1 MRWLVKPIPKERT
14 AAMSDVANDERL
26 YFRQLLSGRDFA
38 LGDQMARQ
46 MVNFVY
52 LIGDRSTGEAV
63 IVDPAYAVND
73 LLTILDTDGMKL
85 TGVLATHYHPD
96 HVGGEMAGWALEGIS
111 ALLEKVQVPIHLQ
124 KEEVPWVERTTG
136 VGGSNLVGH
145 DSGDVVKVGG
155 IEVELIHTPGH
166 TPGSQ
171 CFLVDGRLVAGD
183 TLFLD
188 GCGRTD
194 LPGADPVAMYESLN
208 TRLARVPDD
217 AVLFPGHLYSA
228 DPSQRLGDTRRWNY
242 VFRPRS
248 IEEWMAMFGA

>member
-1 MRWLVKPIPKERT
+1 MTMTMPEG
-14 AAMSDVANDERL
+14 SSEQRL
-26 YFRQLLSGRDFA
+26 YFKQLLSGRDFA
-38 LGDQMARQ
+38 RGDQMARQ

-52 LIGDRSTGEAV
+52 LIGDRDTGEAL
-63 IVDPAYAVND
+63 IVDPAYAVQD
-73 LLTILDTDGMKL
+73 LLDILADDAMTP

-96 HVGGEMAGWALEGIS
+96 HVGGQMGGWSLEGIS
-111 ALLEKVQVPIHLQ
+111 ALLEKVEVPVHLQ
-124 KEEVPWVERTTG
+124 KEELPWVERTTG
-136 VGGSNLVGH
+136 VAASQLVGH
-145 DSGDVVKVGG
+145 DSGDVVRVGD

-194 LPGADPVAMYESLN
+194 LPGADPVAMYESIT

-228 DPSQRLGDTRRWNY
+228 EPSQSMGETRKWNY

-248 IEEWMAMFGA
+248 LEEWMGMFGA

>member
-1 MRWLVKPIPKERT
+1 
-14 AAMSDVANDERL
+14 
-26 YFRQLLSGRDFA
+26 
-38 LGDQMARQ
+38 

-63 IVDPAYAVND
+63 VVDPAYAVQD
-73 LLTILDTDGMKL
+73 LLDILDEDGMKL

-111 ALLEKVQVPIHLQ
+111 ALLEKVQVPVHLQ
-124 KEEVPWVERTTG
+124 KEELPWVERTTG
-136 VGGSNLVGH
+136 VGGTHLVGH
-145 DSGDVVKVGG
+145 DSGDVVSVGSVK
-155 IEVELIHTPGH
+155 VELIHTPGH

-228 DPSQRLGDTRRWNY
+228 DPSQSMGDTRKWNY

-248 IEEWMAMFGA
+248 IEEWMGMFGA